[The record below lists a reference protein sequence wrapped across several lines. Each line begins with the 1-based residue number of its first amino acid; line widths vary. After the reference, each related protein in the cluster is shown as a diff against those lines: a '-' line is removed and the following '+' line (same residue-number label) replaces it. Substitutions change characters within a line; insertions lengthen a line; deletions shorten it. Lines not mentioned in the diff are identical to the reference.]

1 MNSNI
6 SIKPEPNNAPD
17 EPPPLES
24 KRLSGDHTGSESRG
38 TKFYDSMREL
48 NFDGMLQ
55 TMGGLMNDMK
65 TMKTKLGK
73 VLTHPRKT
81 VLPHSVM
88 FNSRKSQLRT
98 ALSPSIQFK

>member
-6 SIKPEPNNAPD
+6 SIKPEPNDAPD

-24 KRLSGDHTGSESRG
+24 KRLSGDNPESESRG
-38 TKFYDSMREL
+38 TNFYDSMREL

-65 TMKTKLGK
+65 TMKTKLGR
-73 VLTHPRKT
+73 VLRHPRKT

-88 FNSRKSQLRT
+88 FNSRKSESRT

>member
-6 SIKPEPNNAPD
+6 SIKPEPD

-24 KRLSGDHTGSESRG
+24 KQLSSGDNTGSRG
-38 TKFYDSMREL
+38 TNFYDSIREL
-48 NFDGMLQ
+48 NFDEMLQ

-73 VLTHPRKT
+73 VLRHAHKT
-81 VLPHSVM
+81 APLHSVRLIPE
-88 FNSRKSQLRT
+88 NLN
-98 ALSPSIQFK
+98 